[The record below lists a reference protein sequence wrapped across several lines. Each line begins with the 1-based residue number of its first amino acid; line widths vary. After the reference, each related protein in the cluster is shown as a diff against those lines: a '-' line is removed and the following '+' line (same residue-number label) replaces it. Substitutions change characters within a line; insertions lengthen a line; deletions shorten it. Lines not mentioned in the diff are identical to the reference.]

1 MSMRPEPKYWPV
13 ERKKVRRG
21 IPKQRD
27 SRRNWTRLSSNAYD
41 EDEGLLE
48 LGRDHII

>member
-1 MSMRPEPKYWPV
+1 MGDMRHMSMRPEPRYWPV

-27 SRRNWTRLSSNAYD
+27 RRRN
-41 EDEGLLE
+41 
-48 LGRDHII
+48 